1 MHLSLLFALACCPF
15 AFSASSSIVSTSYG
29 KLLGTKSEYRKD
41 VSVFKGIP
49 FAAPPTGDLRFRA
62 PEGPT
67 SWKGVR
73 NATVF
78 GPQCYQPNS
87 GSSIFTTGS
96 SEMSEDCLYANVWVP
111 PNTTSHDKLPVYLY
125 MYGGRYYMGSGDV
138 STYDGSGLAEKGVIV
153 VTFNYRLGL
162 LGFFAHPELSAESG
176 HNSSGNYGL
185 LDAVAALKWVHEE
198 IAAFGGDPE
207 RITVGGQS
215 AGSCQ
220 ALSMMYSPLTDDL
233 GLAGVIA
240 ETGARSVRDPM
251 MGGASTS
258 YREKVAAETYGETFL
273 KEQNLTSISALRNA
287 SASDLVQY
295 GYTNDDTYENT
306 QFANLSAFM
315 DPPEWRPVLDG
326 YVLKYSYGES
336 LRKNAHQDVPILTG
350 NNADES
356 GASVSPGYTVESYD
370 TDFADMFGNIS
381 SEAFALYPANT
392 SAAADKQSNA
402 IFRDLN
408 RIGTSDWGND
418 YTAGVAKSN
427 VFTYFWTWPAPTITD
442 GGAYHGSELYY
453 AFASIP
459 FADTSANWTSTD
471 YKIMDT
477 MSSYWANFIKNG
489 DPNGDG
495 LAEWPA
501 NSAKNATTMWL
512 GTHFRAGML
521 AEANSKIQFF
531 KKWFSFQP
539 EW

>member
-1 MHLSLLFALACCPF
+1 MHLSLLIALACCPF
-15 AFSASSSIVSTSYG
+15 AFSASSSVVSTSYG
-29 KLLGTKSEYRKD
+29 KLLGTTSEYRKD

-62 PEGPT
+62 PEEPA
-67 SWKGVR
+67 SWRGVR

-111 PNTTSHDKLPVYLY
+111 PNTSPDDKLPVYLW

-138 STYDGSGLAEKGVIV
+138 TTYDGSGLAEKGVIV

-198 IAAFGGDPE
+198 IVAFGGDPE

-240 ETGARSVRDPM
+240 ETGARSVHDPM
-251 MGGASTS
+251 MGGSSTS
-258 YREKVAAETYGETFL
+258 YREKVAAEAYGEMFL
-273 KEQNLTSISALRNA
+273 KQENLTSVSALRNI
-287 SASDLVQY
+287 SASDLVQF
-295 GYTNDDTYENT
+295 GYTNDITYENT
-306 QFANLSAFM
+306 QFANLSAYM
-315 DPPEWRPVLDG
+315 EPPEWRPVLDG
-326 YVLKYSYGES
+326 YVLKYSYGEA

-356 GASVSPGYTVESYD
+356 GASVSPGYAVESYD

-392 SAAADKQSNA
+392 SAAADRQSNA

-408 RIGTSDWGND
+408 RIGTWDWGND
-418 YTAGVAKSN
+418 YTSGGAKSN

-471 YKIMDT
+471 YKIMDK

-501 NSAKNATTMWL
+501 NSAKNTTTMWL
-512 GTHFRAGML
+512 GTHFHAGKL
-521 AEANSKIQFF
+521 AEPTSKIQFF
-531 KKWFSFQP
+531 KEWFSFQP